1 MRLEPSAAAMNGG
14 PLKICMLGY
23 RSNPH
28 CGGQGVYIKN
38 LSRALQDLG
47 HRVTVLSGPPYP
59 DLDDDVT
66 LFTLPSM
73 DMYHPDRFLRLWN
86 PLLLANPFNFIE
98 WLGITSM
105 GFSEPLAFGMRA
117 HQFIRSRAAD
127 FDIVHDNQS
136 LSYGLWSISQY
147 LPTTA
152 TIHHP
157 ISIDRTIAINSARS
171 ALKKVMEWRW
181 YSFVGMQQKIA
192 RTLSR
197 ILTVSQN
204 SRRNTSREFKIPS
217 SRFRV
222 VPNGIDLHRFHRL
235 PGVKREANRIMVTNS
250 ADEPLKGL
258 AYLLK
263 AVARVSRKREVRLIV
278 IGTPKKNGHTVKLV
292 RKLGIGHLVT
302 FTGRV
307 DHTEFVRQ
315 YARAGMAVVPSL
327 YEGFGLP
334 AGEAM
339 ACGVP
344 VISTSAGALPEVV
357 GNDGIIVPPADH
369 RALAVA
375 IETLLQNPEK
385 AKALGSAGYQRVHSL
400 FTWRSAAEKTVDV
413 YKEVI
418 RDHHELR
425 AA

>member
-1 MRLEPSAAAMNGG
+1 
-14 PLKICMLGY
+14 
-23 RSNPH
+23 
-28 CGGQGVYIKN
+28 
-38 LSRALQDLG
+38 
-47 HRVTVLSGPPYP
+47 
-59 DLDDDVT
+59 
-66 LFTLPSM
+66 
-73 DMYHPDRFLRLWN
+73 
-86 PLLLANPFNFIE
+86 
-98 WLGITSM
+98 M

-117 HQFIRSRAAD
+117 HQFLRARAAD

-157 ISIDRTIAINSARS
+157 ISIDRTIAINAARS
-171 ALKKVMEWRW
+171 ATKKVMEWRW
-181 YSFVGMQQKIA
+181 YSFVGMQKKIA
-192 RTLSR
+192 GTLSK
-197 ILTVSQN
+197 IVTVSQN

-222 VPNGIDLHRFHRL
+222 VPNGIDLHRFHLL
-235 PGVKREANRIMVTNS
+235 PGIDRETNRIMVTNS

-278 IGTPKKNGHTVKLV
+278 IGTPKKNGDTVKLV

-375 IETLLQNPEK
+375 IETLLQNPER
-385 AKALGSAGYQRVHSL
+385 ATELGRCGHQRVNTL
-400 FTWRSAAEKTVDV
+400 FTWQRAAEKTLDV

-418 RDHHELR
+418 RDHHGLY